1 MIAFPIVALLIGLLL
16 GMIVHMPPV
25 PGEVGQYLA
34 VMCLAGIDTVC
45 GGARS
50 ILEDKFRN
58 DVFLSGFVS
67 NVAIAF
73 FLAWLGDKIYINLF
87 LAVALV
93 LGTRI
98 YTNLSLIRRF
108 LMTRIEDARKRKERQ
123 AMANPASVNPE
134 VPR

>member
-1 MIAFPIVALLIGLLL
+1 
-16 GMIVHMPPV
+16 
-25 PGEVGQYLA
+25 
-34 VMCLAGIDTVC
+34 
-45 GGARS
+45 
-50 ILEDKFRN
+50 
-58 DVFLSGFVS
+58 
-67 NVAIAF
+67 
-73 FLAWLGDKIYINLF
+73 
-87 LAVALV
+87 VALV

>member
-1 MIAFPIVALLIGLLL
+1 MIAFPIVALLVGLLL
-16 GMIVHMPPV
+16 ARLIHTPPMP
-25 PGEVGQYLA
+25 GWVGQYVA
-34 VMCLAGIDTVC
+34 VMCLAGIDTIC
-45 GGARS
+45 GGIRS

-73 FLAWLGDKIYINLF
+73 FLAWLGDAIYINLF

-108 LMTRIEDARKRKERQ
+108 VMTRIEDARKRKERQ
-123 AMANPASVNPE
+123 AMTSAITSSSEAT
-134 VPR
+134 R

>member
-1 MIAFPIVALLIGLLL
+1 VIAFPIVALLVGLFL
-16 GMIVHMPPV
+16 GVLMKIPPV
-25 PGEVGQYLA
+25 PGWVGQYLA

-123 AMANPASVNPE
+123 SLAGSANPNPE